1 MKKRERNSDGV
12 DRYNLRAKHGVLN
25 MENKLKLEVVTP
37 YGLIL
42 SDEVDEVTTAGSEGE
57 FGVLPGHVSFITTLK
72 IGMLTY
78 KKGNEVRYIFVNSG
92 YAEVGP
98 DKVTVLADSAEK
110 SEDIDVER
118 AKAAMKRAEERL
130 KKMEE
135 IDFARAETA
144 LERAAIRTQVAE
156 KRTMR

>member
-1 MKKRERNSDGV
+1 
-12 DRYNLRAKHGVLN
+12 
-25 MENKLKLEVVTP
+25 MENKLRLEIVTP

-42 SDEVDEVTTAGSEGE
+42 GDEVDEVTAAGSEGE
-57 FGVLPGHVSFITTLK
+57 FGVLPGHVPFITTLK

-78 KKGNEVRYIFVNSG
+78 KKGNETRYVFVNSG

-98 DKVTVLADSAEK
+98 DKVTILADSAEK
-110 SEDIDVER
+110 SKDIDVER

-135 IDFARAETA
+135 IDFARAESA
-144 LERAAIRTQVAE
+144 IERATARVYIVERRAV
-156 KRTMR
+156 R